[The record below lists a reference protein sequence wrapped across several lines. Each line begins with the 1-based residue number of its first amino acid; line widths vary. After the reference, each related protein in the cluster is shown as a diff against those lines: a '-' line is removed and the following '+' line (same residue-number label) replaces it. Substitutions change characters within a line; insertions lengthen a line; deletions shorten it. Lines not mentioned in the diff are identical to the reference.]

1 MRDLQ
6 IFISHSHHDT
16 EIAQFFAQQLK
27 KYGITVWLDEEDL
40 KAGDLG
46 RTIEDEL
53 EKSKVFLLIL
63 SPYALSSRW
72 VEKETRAFEELS
84 MDDRTRILL
93 PVTVEPLSDSVKMR
107 PFLRTY
113 KRIEKDGGVPYSR
126 DEVLDKIVD
135 ALGLSRPAERDSN
148 VSDFSVGDVVHNRYQ
163 VMKVIH
169 EGPSTGVYQVKDQH
183 IPGNVVRALKIS
195 RFSFPSSDYIRKS
208 NEARILGI
216 LHHPMIPTIYDYLWL
231 EDKYEWIVMD
241 FITGSNLETI
251 VQQTEGFLFA
261 NKVVEWMLQLCEI
274 VSYLHNFNP
283 AILVRSIWPRDI
295 MLDAQNHIVLTDFDI
310 AIEFN
315 PNEIADK
322 VGVQGYAAQELYEG
336 RPDPRSDIYAIGATM
351 HALLTKTDPRMRAPF
366 TFHQHPIRVYNPT
379 VSAALESIVMRCV
392 QQQQADRYQSV
403 NDLQAAL
410 SQLASPSGWVS

>member
-1 MRDLQ
+1 MPDLH
-6 IFISHSHHDT
+6 IFISHSHRDT
-16 EIAQFFAQQLK
+16 EIAQFFAQRLK
-27 KYGITVWLDEEDL
+27 AYGFTVWLDDEDL

-46 RTIEDEL
+46 RTIDDEL
-53 EKSKVFLLIL
+53 KKSSIFLLIL

-72 VEKETRAFEELS
+72 VEKETRTFEYLS
-84 MDDRTRILL
+84 MDGHRTRLLL
-93 PVTVEPLSDSVKMR
+93 PVTVEAIPDSGTMW
-107 PFLRTY
+107 PFLGTY
-113 KRIEKDGGVPYSR
+113 KRIEKDGGAPYSR
-126 DEVLDKIVD
+126 DEALEKIVD

-148 VSDFSVGDVVHNRYQ
+148 VSDFSVGDVVNNRYQ

-183 IPGNVVRALKIS
+183 IPGNVIRALKIS

-208 NEARILGI
+208 NEARILGM
-216 LHHPMIPTIYDYLWL
+216 LHHPMIPTIHDYLWL

-251 VQQTEGFLFA
+251 VQQTAGLLFA

-274 VSYLHNFNP
+274 VSYLHHFTP

-295 MLDAQNHIVLTDFDI
+295 MLDAHSHIVLTDFDI

-322 VGVQGYAAQELYEG
+322 VGVQGYAAHELYEG

-392 QQQQADRYQSV
+392 QQEQAERYQSV
-403 NDLQAAL
+403 DDLQAAL
-410 SQLASPSGWVS
+410 FQLASPSGWV